1 MLSVCVHLPLREM
14 SAIAWTANGLWPYW
28 AFGRMSLPFVP
39 SHTFCDPPTLE
50 NIKAAH
56 IRTKRRPWKCGW
68 DFLETVA
75 SAHEETC
82 HSGQAYTHL
91 PSGEETSLK
100 VIVGQKCC
108 LLVVCFLA
116 FLPNLSSLFLAL
128 MKQTSHSTLCL
139 LLHTCQILPTR
150 PRIIRQGLIGPW
162 KLKIFEK

>member
-1 MLSVCVHLPLREM
+1 MTVLSIWENEPTLC
-14 SAIAWTANGLWPYW
+14 SQSYILWPT
-28 AFGRMSLPFVP
+28 
-39 SHTFCDPPTLE
+39 HTWKHKSRTYPH
-50 NIKAAH
+50 KAK
-56 IRTKRRPWKCGW
+56 TVKVWMG
-68 DFLETVA
+68 FFETVA

-150 PRIIRQGLIGPW
+150 PRINRQGLIGPW